1 MTFDITGLLIFLL
14 GILPGFLAQQTRYS
28 IFPRSLKPKSVIE
41 ETGYYIFNSILVHAL
56 LILLFS
62 VYMLT
67 WSPSASAEFS
77 QSIAQHT
84 PSEWIWKHWIL
95 TATYFGASLAG
106 GFLFGLFRGWLALR
120 QPIRNWLAKYQR
132 FDRFLTWFGIW
143 LFLQEDPVW
152 FHVFRQQTDDET
164 IFLQVK
170 MKSGAGFYTGQLESY
185 GILDDSEREKDFYLV
200 RAHYK
205 VSVQDKYQRLHGD
218 GVLLNF
224 GDVES
229 IQVTKICA
237 GQVAPSDTI
246 LV

>member
-1 MTFDITGLLIFLL
+1 
-14 GILPGFLAQQTRYS
+14 
-28 IFPRSLKPKSVIE
+28 
-41 ETGYYIFNSILVHAL
+41 
-56 LILLFS
+56 
-62 VYMLT
+62 
-67 WSPSASAEFS
+67 
-77 QSIAQHT
+77 
-84 PSEWIWKHWIL
+84 
-95 TATYFGASLAG
+95 
-106 GFLFGLFRGWLALR
+106 
-120 QPIRNWLAKYQR
+120 
-132 FDRFLTWFGIW
+132 
-143 LFLQEDPVW
+143 
-152 FHVFRQQTDDET
+152 
-164 IFLQVK
+164 

-237 GQVAPSDTI
+237 GQAAPSDTI